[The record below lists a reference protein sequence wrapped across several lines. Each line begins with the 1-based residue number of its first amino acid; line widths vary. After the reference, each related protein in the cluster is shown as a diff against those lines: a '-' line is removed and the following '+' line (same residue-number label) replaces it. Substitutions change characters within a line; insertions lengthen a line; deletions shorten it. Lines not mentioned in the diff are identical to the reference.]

1 MPLLFLGL
9 LGVLAYLAYTNNAN
23 ASSWPPSAAVQQGLV
38 NQIAAMAS
46 AAGSPMDASQL
57 SELAT
62 SVNAMPAAY
71 QSTLSAGTQPST
83 ALYQAWVLAQGQQA
97 IAAGGATG
105 YSTSGYVLGPWVG

>member
-1 MPLLFLGL
+1 MPLLILGV
-9 LGVLAYLAYTNNAN
+9 LGVLAYLALASSST
-23 ASSWPPSAAVQQGLV
+23 SSWPPSAAVQQGLV

-46 AAGSPMDASQL
+46 AAGTPMTASQL

-83 ALYQAWVLAQGQQA
+83 SLYQAWVLAKGQQA
-97 IAAGGATG
+97 IQAGGATG
-105 YSTSGYVLGPWVG
+105 YSTSGYVLGPWGG